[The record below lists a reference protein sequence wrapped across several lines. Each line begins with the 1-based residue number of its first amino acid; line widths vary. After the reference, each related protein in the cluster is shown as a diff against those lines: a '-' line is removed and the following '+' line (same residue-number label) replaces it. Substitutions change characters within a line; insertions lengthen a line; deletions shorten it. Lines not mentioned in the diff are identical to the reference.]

1 MAHRAVAAVLALG
14 GLLLL
19 PIRPLVAGIL
29 FACALTVVMDRRGL
43 LGHGR
48 DRATLAFIAGPLL
61 GLVGVGVSL
70 LGLLPPHD
78 PCAADPCA
86 GIRGNFLLLPGLL
99 LLAIGVGL
107 VAWALFELLRR
118 RRAGRA

>member
-48 DRATLAFIAGPLL
+48 YRATHAFIAGPLL

-70 LGLLPPHD
+70 LGLPPHD
-78 PCAADPCA
+78 PCAADPCQ

-107 VAWALFELLRR
+107 VAWALFELVRR
-118 RRAGRA
+118 RRAGGA